1 MFSMTYDMVKERTM
15 AWHSVGLL
23 TVGCKEFILR
33 GRLRRENHEKTLL
46 LWLRRIRS
54 IVEVRYVTIV
64 PRITVLS
71 IIDTSY

>member
-15 AWHSVGLL
+15 AWHPVGLL
-23 TVGCKEFILR
+23 TVGCEEFILR

-46 LWLRRIRS
+46 LWARPVCS
-54 IVEVRYVTIV
+54 IVEVRYIPIV